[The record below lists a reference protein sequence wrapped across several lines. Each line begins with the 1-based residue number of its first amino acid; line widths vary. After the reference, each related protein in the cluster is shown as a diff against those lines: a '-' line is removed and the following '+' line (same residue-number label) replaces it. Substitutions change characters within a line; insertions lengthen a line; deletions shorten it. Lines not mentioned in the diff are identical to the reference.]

1 MSNMNWIPSDEEI
14 KYYKALNQ
22 DKASN
27 EEYYASMLPILLE
40 KVNEDYCLSIEP
52 ESLPANVKLFL
63 AKATQFYSGPTGLK
77 SRSMGTVSYSF
88 DFSNLPQS
96 ITDLLAR
103 YRKAKYHV
111 FRRYE

>member
-1 MSNMNWIPSDEEI
+1 MQWVPTAEEI
-14 KYYKALNQ
+14 AYYKGLNQ
-22 DKASN
+22 DKAAN
-27 EEYYASMLPILLE
+27 EDYYASMLPLLLE
-40 KVNEDYCLSIEP
+40 KVNEDCSQSFVPNNI
-52 ESLPANVKLFL
+52 PANVKIFL
-63 AKATQFYSGPTGLK
+63 AKATQFYSGATGLK

-88 DFSNLPQS
+88 DFNELPKS

>member
-1 MSNMNWIPSDEEI
+1 MNWVPSDEEI
-14 KYYKALNQ
+14 TYYKGLNQ

-27 EEYYASMLPILLE
+27 GEYYRSVLPLLLE
-40 KVNEDYCLSIEP
+40 KVNEDYNQSFEHTSVP
-52 ESLPANVKLFL
+52 SNVKLFL
-63 AKATQFYSGPTGLK
+63 AKATQFYSGFPGLK

-88 DFSNLPQS
+88 DFSELPQS
-96 ITDLLAR
+96 ITGLLAR